1 MTFYSPVSDEVA
13 QAMCQPHVDM
23 VIAIKISLEN
33 DDVRAHTG
41 AGPLVINGETY
52 YGVGSFGEIGSVKEE
67 HTTSASK
74 LSLTLNGLDQ
84 SLIAHVLNTN
94 VVGRSVEEYLVVI
107 QNGAP
112 LAANLI
118 FKGKIADT
126 GLGAGGTNAIRLTA
140 SNIFEDWQ
148 RAANKRYTEQSHIKD
163 HPGDHVFRY
172 VAQMAE
178 RTILWGAKA
187 DAPGF
192 SYS

>member
-1 MTFYSPVSDEVA
+1 MTFYSPVSDELA
-13 QAMCQPHVDM
+13 LAMSQPHVDI
-23 VIAIKISLEN
+23 VIAVKISLKN

-41 AGPLVINGETY
+41 VGPIVIGGETY

-84 SLIAHVLNTN
+84 SLVAHVLNTS

-112 LAANLI
+112 LSAGLI
-118 FKGKIADT
+118 FKGKIAES
-126 GLGAGGTNAIRLTA
+126 GLGAGDTNAIKLSA
-140 SNIFEDWQ
+140 SNVFEDWQ
-148 RAANKRYTEQSHIKD
+148 RAENKRFTVQSHIKD
-163 HPGDHVFRY
+163 HPLDHVFRY
-172 VAQMAE
+172 VSQMAE

-187 DAPGF
+187 DTPGF